1 MLGTKRK
8 EPSVLHNVKGRVMEA
23 VAHEESQVV
32 KISSKRQITIPAKL
46 YREMGF
52 KDYAAL
58 RWTKDGLLI
67 QPLKVEDDDDLTESI
82 LRYLIEQGYEGEEL
96 IEQYKIVKPQ
106 MVSLARKVDEAE
118 AGIAAGRVQP
128 ADTLFE
134 EIREK
139 HGLSID

>member
-8 EPSVLHNVKGRVMEA
+8 ASSVLHNVKGHVMEA

-118 AGIAAGRVQP
+118 ADIAAGRVQP
-128 ADTLFE
+128 WDEFRDE
-134 EIREK
+134 VRERY
-139 HGLSID
+139 GF

>member
-1 MLGTKRK
+1 
-8 EPSVLHNVKGRVMEA
+8 MEA

-118 AGIAAGRVQP
+118 ADIAAGRVQP
-128 ADTLFE
+128 WDEFRDE
-134 EIREK
+134 VRERY
-139 HGLSID
+139 GF

>member
-1 MLGTKRK
+1 
-8 EPSVLHNVKGRVMEA
+8 MET

-118 AGIAAGRVQP
+118 ADIAAGRVQP

-139 HGLSID
+139 YGLSID

>member
-1 MLGTKRK
+1 
-8 EPSVLHNVKGRVMEA
+8 MEA

-32 KISSKRQITIPAKL
+32 KISSKRQITIPARI

-58 RWTKDGLLI
+58 RWTEDGLLI
-67 QPLKVEDDDDLTESI
+67 QPLKVEDDDDLTESV

-106 MVSLARKVDEAE
+106 MVSLARKIDEAE
-118 AGIAAGRVQP
+118 ADIAAGRVQP
-128 ADTLFE
+128 VDTLFE

-139 HGLSID
+139 YGLSID

>member
-1 MLGTKRK
+1 
-8 EPSVLHNVKGRVMEA
+8 MEA

-106 MVSLARKVDEAE
+106 MVTLARKVDEAE
-118 AGIAAGRVQP
+118 ADIAAGRVQP

-139 HGLSID
+139 YGLSID